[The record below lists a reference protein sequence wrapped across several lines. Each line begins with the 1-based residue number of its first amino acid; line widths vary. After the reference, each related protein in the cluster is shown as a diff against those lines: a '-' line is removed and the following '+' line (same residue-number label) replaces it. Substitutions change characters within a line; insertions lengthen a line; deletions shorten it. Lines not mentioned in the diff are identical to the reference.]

1 MTPPRDRLRALAQ
14 LLELGELRHAAERPV
29 RMAGRH
35 GEFWVELTAHGDTLE
50 LAVGILRPLP
60 GGFTLEGAPRRDD
73 DLALDGELDGLL
85 RVRSSHPAAAIRLLR
100 AAEVRPRLLL
110 WAAACERLEL
120 RHGWAWCE
128 LPAGDVALQRSAAR
142 GALSFADALVEA
154 SRELSLQAATD
165 KVAARAAGAPALP
178 ARRFFAPARPV
189 APADARLEALHRLAR
204 AHLAFRRP
212 AGELVS
218 LLLESGA
225 ASPREA
231 RGVVSAV
238 WWERALADRDRW
250 PDAVAWGGGAAAWLA
265 WMTWLVAGPALSI
278 GKGRWA
284 ALAFVLGA
292 TVWGAVEARRAWRAR
307 VFPPPG

>member
-1 MTPPRDRLRALAQ
+1 MSPAHGHLRALAQ

-35 GEFWVELTAHGDTLE
+35 GEFWVELTSHGATVE
-50 LAVGILRPLP
+50 LAVGPLRPLP
-60 GGFTLEGAPRRDD
+60 AGLTLEGAPRRDE
-73 DLALDGELDGLL
+73 DLSLDGELDVLL
-85 RVRSSHPAAAIRLLR
+85 RARASHPAAAIRLLR
-100 AAEVRPRLLL
+100 APEVRPRLLR
-110 WAAACERLEL
+110 WAASCERLEL

-128 LPAGDVALQRSAAR
+128 LPAGDLALQRPAAR
-142 GALSFADALVEA
+142 SALSFADALVEG

-165 KVAARAAGAPALP
+165 KVAARAAGAPPLP

-204 AHLAFRRP
+204 AHLAFRKP

-225 ASPREA
+225 ESPREA

-250 PDAVAWGGGAAAWLA
+250 PDAVAWVGGAAAWLT
-265 WMTWLVAGPALSI
+265 WMTFLVTGPALSL

-284 ALAFVLGA
+284 GLAFVLAA
-292 TVWGAVEARRAWRAR
+292 TVWGAVEARRAWRAH
-307 VFPPPG
+307 VSHPPG

>member
-1 MTPPRDRLRALAQ
+1 MSRPHERLRELAQ
-14 LLELGELRHAAERPV
+14 LLELGDLRHASERPV

-35 GEFWVELTAHGDTLE
+35 GEFWVELTADGDTVE
-50 LAVGILRPLP
+50 LAVGPLRPLP
-60 GGFTLEGAPRRDD
+60 AGFTLEGAPRREE
-73 DLALDGELDGLL
+73 DLSLDGELDSLL
-85 RVRSSHPAAAIRLLR
+85 RARSSHPAAALRLLR
-100 AAEVRPRLLL
+100 AREVRPRLLR

-142 GALSFADALVEA
+142 SALSFAEALVEA
-154 SRELSLQAATD
+154 SRELALQAATD
-165 KVAARAAGAPALP
+165 KVATRAAGVPSLP

-212 AGELVS
+212 AGELVA

-225 ASPREA
+225 ESPREA

-238 WWERALADRDRW
+238 WWERALSGRDRW
-250 PDAVAWGGGAAAWLA
+250 PDAVAWVGGAAAWLA

-292 TVWGAVEARRAWRAR
+292 AVWGAAEARRAWRAH
-307 VFPPPG
+307 VSPPPG